1 MISNIFG
8 LICGAVGSTV
18 MIINY
23 EEFIRIFGKILG
35 IIFLIV
41 IVGFFFTLIIF
52 PIKQM
57 LILLKDYKLLKNKEL
72 ISVLGK
78 VIVVRNNI
86 RKWKDENGILI
97 LGLKEFLTCPDAIKS

>member
-1 MISNIFG
+1 
-8 LICGAVGSTV
+8 
-18 MIINY
+18 
-23 EEFIRIFGKILG
+23 
-35 IIFLIV
+35 
-41 IVGFFFTLIIF
+41 
-52 PIKQM
+52 M

>member
-23 EEFIRIFGKILG
+23 EEFRIFGKILG